1 MFDTVFGLPVHVLVV
16 HAVVVLLPLMSVATL
31 AWAFTPRLGPAVGW
45 TLVAGNAV
53 TTALAFVAKVSGE
66 ALQDR
71 LGGAVAQ
78 QHAEAAELLPF
89 MALAVLVA
97 SALVQALR
105 STDVGV
111 PLRLPAVLTGVV
123 VAVTLVWVARAGH
136 SGSEAVWAEVVRGS
150 GR

>member
-1 MFDTVFGLPVHVLVV
+1 VFDTVFGLPVHVLVV

-31 AWAFTPRLGPAVGW
+31 VWAFTPRLRPAVGW

>member
-31 AWAFTPRLGPAVGW
+31 VWAFTPRLGPAVGW

>member
-45 TLVAGNAV
+45 ALVAGNAV
-53 TTALAFVAKVSGE
+53 TTALAFLAKASGE
-66 ALQDR
+66 ALQGR
-71 LGGAVAQ
+71 LGGTVAQ
-78 QHAEAAELLPF
+78 EHAEAAELLPF

-123 VAVTLVWVARAGH
+123 VAVTVVWVVRAGH

>member
-31 AWAFTPRLGPAVGW
+31 AWAFIPRLGPAVGW

-53 TTALAFVAKVSGE
+53 TTALAFVAKASGE

-78 QHAEAAELLPF
+78 EHAEAAELLPF
-89 MALAVLVA
+89 MALALLVA

-123 VAVTLVWVARAGH
+123 VAVALVWVARAGH

>member
-1 MFDTVFGLPVHVLVV
+1 VFDTVFGLPVHVLVV

-45 TLVAGNAV
+45 TLVAGTAV
-53 TTALAFVAKVSGE
+53 TTALAFVAKASGE
-66 ALQDR
+66 TLQGR

-78 QHAEAAELLPF
+78 EHAEAAELLPF

-123 VAVTLVWVARAGH
+123 VAVTLVWVVRAGH

>member
-31 AWAFTPRLGPAVGW
+31 VWAFTPRLGPAVGW

-111 PLRLPAVLTGVV
+111 PMRLPAVLTGVV

>member
-53 TTALAFVAKVSGE
+53 TTTLAFVATSSGE

-71 LGGAVAQ
+71 LGGAIAQ
-78 QHAEAAELLPF
+78 EHAEAAELLPF

-123 VAVTLVWVARAGH
+123 VAVVLVWVARAGH

>member
-31 AWAFTPRLGPAVGW
+31 AWAFTPRLGPSVGW